1 VLFDVLGVDDFG
13 PRAAFDQL
21 LQFLFALDQRDSSHN
36 NLLDERDSKE
46 RARWLNLETHPEL
59 RNS

>member
-36 NLLDERDSKE
+36 NLLDERESNIDCATPIQKNE
-46 RARWLNLETHPEL
+46 HAGLI
-59 RNS
+59 